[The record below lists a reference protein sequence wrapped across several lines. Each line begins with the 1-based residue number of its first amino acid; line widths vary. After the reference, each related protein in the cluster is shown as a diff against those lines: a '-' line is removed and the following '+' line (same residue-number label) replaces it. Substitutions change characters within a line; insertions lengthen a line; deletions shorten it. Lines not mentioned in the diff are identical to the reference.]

1 MMKRKETTDTFQRI
15 GELAEDLYF
24 IFDHIDR
31 SFIYIGAA
39 VEKVTGLSAVQ
50 YDPEQWFNSIHPDDR
65 HYVHEAY
72 LKLLREGQVSGFEF
86 RMQAPGQPLRYIQ
99 LKLYSISDSEIAGIA
114 CDVTTNR
121 KNILYAERINAKKNS
136 SLEILTHDL
145 KGSLG
150 MIAMLTSAIQAG
162 SPLENQQKIIDSIK
176 NICNRNVDFIRSVVT
191 EEFTESAELELRK
204 ERFDVIREIRQVVEN
219 YQNASNLIKK
229 EVTFLSTEKQIFMVA
244 DTLKLIQVVN
254 NLISNAI
261 KFTPD
266 HGTISVKVEDINEQ
280 VRIVVSDTG
289 IGIPEELKPY
299 LFEKYTRARREG
311 LKGEETVGLGMS
323 IIKKIVDLHEGKVWF
338 ESQANL
344 GSTFYIVLPKS
355 SS

>member
-1 MMKRKETTDTFQRI
+1 MMKRNVTTDTFQRI

-31 SFIYIGAA
+31 SFIYVGAA
-39 VEKVTGLSAVQ
+39 AEKVTGLSPGL
-50 YDPEQWFNSIHPDDR
+50 YNTKLLFDSIHPDDR

-72 LKLLREGQVSGFEF
+72 QELLREGQVSGFEF
-86 RMQAPGQPLRYIQ
+86 RMRAPGQSLRYIQ
-99 LKLYSISDSEIAGIA
+99 LKMYSISASEIAGIA

-145 KGSLG
+145 KGSIG
-150 MIAMLTSAIQAG
+150 MIAMLTSAIHAG
-162 SPLENQQKIIDSIK
+162 SPLTNQQKIIDSIK
-176 NICNRNVDFIRSVVT
+176 NICKRNVDFIRSVVT
-191 EEFTESAELELRK
+191 EEFSESAELELRK

-219 YQNASNLIKK
+219 YQNASDLIKK
-229 EVTFLSTEKQIFMVA
+229 QVTFLSNEKRIFMVA

-266 HGTISVKVEDINEQ
+266 YGTISVQVEDQTEQ

-299 LFEKYTRARREG
+299 VFEKYTRARREG

-323 IIKKIVDLHEGKVWF
+323 IIKKIVDLHEGQIWF
-338 ESQANL
+338 ESQANS
-344 GSTFYIVLPKS
+344 GSTFYIMLPKRFS
-355 SS
+355 